1 MKAARRVRAA
11 PLVVE
16 VSPGEL
22 IDKLTILE
30 IKCERIVDPAKLANV
45 RAELDMLEAA
55 RRRSLPESP
64 ELDRLQAEL
73 KTVNQRLW
81 TIEDLIRSCE
91 REREFGHTFIELAR
105 SVYRTNDR
113 RALVKRAINDRF
125 GSAIV
130 EEKSYQAYG

>member
-1 MKAARRVRAA
+1 MKAARRARAA

-30 IKCERIVDPAKLANV
+30 IKTERIVDPAKLANV
-45 RAELDMLEAA
+45 RAELDILEAA
-55 RRRSLPESP
+55 RRRALPASP
-64 ELDRLQAEL
+64 ELDRLKAEL

-81 TIEDLIRSCE
+81 AIEDLIRSCE
-91 REREFGHTFIELAR
+91 HEREFGHTFIELAR

-113 RALVKRAINDRF
+113 RALIKRAINDRF

-130 EEKSYQAYG
+130 EEKSYQTYD